1 MARDRTNERTSVAP
15 APQTPAVERK
25 PFLLVLSGPRVGHLH
40 KLAPDRPTT
49 IGRTREADLCID
61 DDGVSR
67 RHCTIQ
73 PTARGALLV
82 DLGSQNGTF
91 VEGVRIDQKTLYV
104 DDRFQIGVHTTVKFA
119 VADEMEAD
127 VQRRMAEA
135 ALREPLTGLYNRR
148 HFQERF
154 AAEVAV
160 ARRHERPLSLL
171 VVDVDDFKQVN
182 DRYGHLAGD
191 EVLKTV
197 ARALQQGVRIEDT
210 IARFGGEEFVALVR
224 EANLEHAQAA
234 AERLRQLVELART
247 RWQSAD
253 DDVPV
258 AIGVTISIG
267 FAELSP
273 GDTERDVFEAAD
285 QALYTA
291 KRAGKN
297 CVRAA
302 SARVKPAAAKRRA
315 RKTNSR

>member
-1 MARDRTNERTSVAP
+1 MARDRTNERTTAAP
-15 APQTPAVERK
+15 APQTPSVERK
-25 PFLLVLSGPRVGHLH
+25 PFLLVLSGPRVGYLH
-40 KLAPDRPTT
+40 KLALDRPSV
-49 IGRTREADLCID
+49 IGRMREADLCID

-67 RHCTIQ
+67 KHCTIQ

-82 DLGSQNGTF
+82 DLGSHNGTF
-91 VEGVRIDQKTLYV
+91 VEGLRIDQKTLSV
-104 DDRFQIGVHTTVKFA
+104 DDRFQIGVHTTIKFA

-171 VVDVDDFKQVN
+171 VVDVDDFKKVN
-182 DRYGHLAGD
+182 DRHGHLAGD

-210 IARFGGEEFVALVR
+210 LARFGGEEFVVLVR
-224 EANLEHAQAA
+224 EANLEQAQAA

-247 RWQSAD
+247 RWQSVD
-253 DDVPV
+253 STVPV
-258 AIGVTISIG
+258 AIGVTVSIG
-267 FAELSP
+267 MAQLGP

-297 CVRAA
+297 CVHTAPVRPKVL
-302 SARVKPAAAKRRA
+302 ARKRA
-315 RKTNSR
+315 RKTGGR